1 MPSFCRPQT
10 SLSITD
16 TSTSIGYM
24 KGFWINLGRRF
35 QSPACLINR
44 WQVSNFRYILF
55 PVKKFEI
62 KMRLINAPLFRSV
75 RGRVYKNAYGEAS
88 GLDVANVPASGYLLQ
103 WCLPAVSLLQRWEGK
118 SVSIFHPNLLLR
130 RFWDKAVVVTVFYYT
145 SVLQDWKTG
154 KRKAEKD
161 ETVGVMVF
169 STIEPEGLPDLDLI
183 EV

>member
-1 MPSFCRPQT
+1 MSSFCRPQT
-10 SLSITD
+10 SLSTTD

-44 WQVSNFRYILF
+44 WQVSTFHYPLF

-62 KMRLINAPLFRSV
+62 KMRLINAPFFRSIW
-75 RGRVYKNAYGEAS
+75 GRVYKNAYGEAS
-88 GLDVANVPASGYLLQ
+88 GLDVANVSASGCLLQ
-103 WCLPAVSLLQRWEGK
+103 WRLPAVSLLQRWEGK
-118 SVSIFHPNLLLR
+118 CVSIFNLNLLLN
-130 RFWDKAVVVTVFYYT
+130 RFWDKAVVVAVFYYT
-145 SVLQDWKTG
+145 SLLQDWKTG

-169 STIEPEGLPDLDLI
+169 STIEPEGLPDLDMT